1 MALEIMKKFWCVSQ
15 GCKGV
20 VNVKMARTC
29 DRQSSGY
36 TFQSTQSGDVPDSA
50 GLDTVSEVDGSVE
63 VLGEDGGAEAVH

>member
-1 MALEIMKKFWCVSQ
+1 
-15 GCKGV
+15 V